1 MLKETVERV
10 RKDDPVRGRWD
21 VRGDAAKVWV
31 DASSLAMGAAVEV
44 DGKVVEDSSWLRP
57 DGANHINMA
66 ELDAVIKG
74 LNLAQVWRMR
84 QVELLTDSSTVYR
97 WINDSL
103 TGRARLRTKAASEML
118 IRRRLGIIVSLL
130 KKCGLTVTQVPSGEN
145 NADAL
150 TRVPQRWLKMHA
162 ADTTESP
169 VVCAAAAEP
178 PTDQLVT
185 DIHHSRGHPG
195 VRRTLYFV
203 RRVNP
208 AVSKEQ
214 VHTAVSSCQVCQS
227 IDPAP
232 AKWREGSLSVEGIWQ
247 RNGMDITHYRGK
259 SYTYLPTSL

>member
-118 IRRRLGIIVSLL
+118 IRRRLGIVVSLV
-130 KKCGLTVTQVPSGEN
+130 KECGLTLTVTQVPSGEN
-145 NADAL
+145 KADAL
-150 TRVPQRWLKMHA
+150 
-162 ADTTESP
+162 
-169 VVCAAAAEP
+169 
-178 PTDQLVT
+178 
-185 DIHHSRGHPG
+185 
-195 VRRTLYFV
+195 
-203 RRVNP
+203 
-208 AVSKEQ
+208 
-214 VHTAVSSCQVCQS
+214 
-227 IDPAP
+227 
-232 AKWREGSLSVEGIWQ
+232 
-247 RNGMDITHYRGK
+247 
-259 SYTYLPTSL
+259 